1 MDDLSLHILDI
12 VQNSLAACATLVKIY
27 VRLNFRTNVMSIR
40 VLDDGRGMT
49 KEQSEMAVST
59 NYTTRK
65 DGLGGRGLP
74 LLKATAE
81 AAGGELKL
89 TSKVMLGTEVTA
101 TFSLF
106 APKQKPLGNLA
117 QLFVTL
123 MQSEEKC
130 DYILSYSEERNSYIV
145 DSRVIKKLIGEEY
158 ILSPNVLTVIEKYIN
173 ENIDAIKRHNNT
185 QHKKEQTMKSL
196 AELTALR
203 DEMKNKMG
211 IRHDDHENIKII
223 VGMATGGI
231 AAGAK
236 HVLASFVKEVSE
248 QELTNVTVT
257 QSGQMVVLGCEPL
270 VEVKIAGKTPVTYI
284 NVSPDMAKNIVSQHI
299 VGGTPVKEYIISTK
313 NK

>member
-12 VQNSLAACATLVKIY
+12 VQNSLAAAATLVKIY
-27 VRLNFRTNVMSIR
+27 VQVSYCTNIVSIR
-40 VLDDGRGMT
+40 VVDNGSGMT
-49 KEQSEMAVST
+49 KEQSDKAVST

-65 DGLGGRGLP
+65 DGLGGRGLC
-74 LLKATAE
+74 LLKSTAE

-89 TSKVMLGTEVTA
+89 TSKVMFGTRVNA
-101 TFSLF
+101 KFNLL
-106 APKQKPLGNLA
+106 APQLKPLGSLA

-123 MQSEEKC
+123 VQSEEKC
-130 DYILSYSEERNSYIV
+130 DYVLSYSEEQNSFIV
-145 DSRVIKKLIGEEY
+145 DSREINNLLGEEY
-158 ILSPNVLTVIEKYIN
+158 ILSHKILEFIEEYIN
-173 ENIDAIKRHNNT
+173 ENIDAIKRQNNT

-284 NVSPDMAKNIVSQHI
+284 NVSPDMAKKIVSDHI